1 VTKKLPL
8 QNCQKLEKEGAIA
21 CHFCQSCELPPAY
34 AGGFL
39 RVYWNVQTCLSQITN
54 KLFVSSPSTR
64 HSVIETDESSN
75 NHNYNNPDFY
85 LFFTRL
91 RVRNPVNWCNILSSI
106 NHIKVSIK
114 GYDGFHPP
122 AFAGGLLACSVKE
135 HPKTNYVIE
144 QSKYDNDPF
153 WYVYRITSRSARI
166 VREFKVR
173 DVAEQWIK
181 QVIWRG

>member
-1 VTKKLPL
+1 MSVTKKLPL

-114 GYDGFHPP
+114 GYNGFHPP
-122 AFAGGLLACSVKE
+122 AFAGGLLACSVKNC
-135 HPKTNYVIE
+135 K
-144 QSKYDNDPF
+144 
-153 WYVYRITSRSARI
+153 I
-166 VREFKVR
+166 VQGKAVFKPSEKLKKGR
-173 DVAEQWIK
+173 K
-181 QVIWRG
+181 

>member
-1 VTKKLPL
+1 MTQITKEIKTELSTTYFL
-8 QNCQKLEKEGAIA
+8 KEHPKTNYVIE
-21 CHFCQSCELPPAY
+21 QSKYDNDPFWYVYRITSRSARIVRECELPPAY

-39 RVYWNVQTCLSQITN
+39 RVYWSVQTCLSQITN

-114 GYDGFHPP
+114 GYNGFHPP
-122 AFAGGLLACSVKE
+122 AFAGGLLACSVK
-135 HPKTNYVIE
+135 
-144 QSKYDNDPF
+144 
-153 WYVYRITSRSARI
+153 
-166 VREFKVR
+166 VR
-173 DVAEQWIK
+173 DVAEQWIR